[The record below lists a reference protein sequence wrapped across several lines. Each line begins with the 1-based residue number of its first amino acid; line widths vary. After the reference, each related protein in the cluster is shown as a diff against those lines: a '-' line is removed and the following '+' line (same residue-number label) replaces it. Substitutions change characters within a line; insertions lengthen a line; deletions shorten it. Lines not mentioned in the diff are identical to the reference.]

1 MVKRLITIFILM
13 IISIGIL
20 SGCGKNN
27 TEDNAKSQT
36 ETVDVSENYDPNN
49 WLASLNTTDI
59 NGNVIT
65 SDIFKKYDLT
75 LVNVWTTWCSACV
88 EEMPAFRGIHEGY
101 KDKGVNIIGVV
112 VELDNSGQQ
121 MKEGLS
127 ENERELA
134 KEIIEQ
140 KGLKY
145 TNIITSKSLLK
156 TQLKDVQAFPTKY
169 FVDKNRKFVGE
180 LILSSKSKK
189 AWIKTIEEKLQQ
201 VREK

>member
-1 MVKRLITIFILM
+1 VR
-13 IISIGIL
+13 
-20 SGCGKNN
+20 
-27 TEDNAKSQT
+27 
-36 ETVDVSENYDPNN
+36 
-49 WLASLNTTDI
+49 
-59 NGNVIT
+59 
-65 SDIFKKYDLT
+65 
-75 LVNVWTTWCSACV
+75 TTWCSTCV
-88 EEMPAFRGIHEGY
+88 EEMPVFREIHEGY

-140 KGLKY
+140 KSLKY

-156 TQLKDVQAFPTKY
+156 TQLKDVQAFPTIY
-169 FVDKNRKFVGE
+169 FVDKNGKFIGE

-189 AWIKTIEEKLQQ
+189 AWIKTYRGKITTS
-201 VREK
+201 